1 MMRFMRMFCV
11 LAVAFGIYSFD
22 TAWSADLSP
31 NHLKASEALIDTLD
45 LNRSMMNMILF
56 SSPQEAHSIIK
67 YLLGKKT
74 GLWDAVRKDVSIT
87 YAEMFT
93 ENELKQLT
101 AFFKSGVGKK
111 WIDSQEEFFRKSQLS
126 FQNNESYIRQIAVL
140 GCVTAI
146 LLPNMEQAKKK
157 AGITEEGIPPAILPM
172 LEPLAQDVNKT
183 CACVIDQAV
192 MKWGFKNFVAKQNS
206 PEFGAFMNHLLTSG
220 KCPIPGR

>member
-1 MMRFMRMFCV
+1 M
-11 LAVAFGIYSFD
+11 
-22 TAWSADLSP
+22 
-31 NHLKASEALIDTLD
+31 ALNCCTLYP
-45 LNRSMMNMILF
+45 ILEC
-56 SSPQEAHSIIK
+56 PVYK

-74 GLWDAVRKDVSIT
+74 GLWVAVRKDVSIT

-126 FQNNESYIRQIAVL
+126 FQNNESHIRQIAVL

-172 LEPLAQDVNKT
+172 LVYTLRRSAEPANEGCRLKGIILHPIL
-183 CACVIDQAV
+183 IDYPPRQPFDRQRT
-192 MKWGFKNFVAKQNS
+192 KSRCEN
-206 PEFGAFMNHLLTSG
+206 NHIQ
-220 KCPIPGR
+220 KV